1 MTVLSLSYDIGFRS
15 YDIGFRS
22 YDIGFRFQGRLA
34 REAWEAC
41 RGGLQGRLARE
52 ACKGRLQGRFA
63 RDACKGACKGGL
75 WGEFAKEACEGGL
88 QGRLAR
94 ETCEGKG
101 GLHGT
106 SLAIIFCKPL
116 CKPPLQ
122 PPLANFPCKSPLEA
136 SPANLPRKLPL
147 QASPANLPC
156 KRPLQ
161 ASLTSPPCFA
171 RLHPVGFCKGVGH
184 GDGARSRAP
193 AHHCSP
199 EVDSPNRTPTAA
211 PFSPP
216 GAGLRASPLMD
227 CSKPQIATLMTAL
240 VDLRAEGLGTPFLP
254 RAP

>member
-1 MTVLSLSYDIGFRS
+1 M
-15 YDIGFRS
+15 
-22 YDIGFRFQGRLA
+22 QGRLTRETCKGGLQGALA
-34 REAWEAC
+34 REVRKGCLQRCLQGRFVAKVRKRGLRGGLAGEAC
-41 RGGLQGRLARE
+41 GGGLQGRRARE
-52 ACKGRLQGRFA
+52 AC
-63 RDACKGACKGGL
+63 
-75 WGEFAKEACEGGL
+75 
-88 QGRLAR
+88 
-94 ETCEGKG
+94 KG

-122 PPLANFPCKSPLEA
+122 PPLANFPCKSPLET

-199 EVDSPNRTPTAA
+199 EVDSPNRTPAAA

-227 CSKPQIATLMTAL
+227 CSKPQIATSMTAL
-240 VDLRAEGLGTPFLP
+240 VDLRAEGLGTPSSPCSITRTLRCGAITF
-254 RAP
+254 

>member
-1 MTVLSLSYDIGFRS
+1 MLAKV
-15 YDIGFRS
+15 
-22 YDIGFRFQGRLA
+22 LA
-34 REAWEAC
+34 REVCGESSQRRLAWGAY
-41 RGGLQGRLARE
+41 RGGLR
-52 ACKGRLQGRFA
+52 
-63 RDACKGACKGGL
+63 
-75 WGEFAKEACEGGL
+75 
-88 QGRLAR
+88 GRLAR
-94 ETCEGKG
+94 ETCEG
-101 GLHGT
+101 GLQGRFARDIPCNHPLQASLQA
-106 SLAIIFCKPL
+106 SLANPPCKLPL
-116 CKPPLQ
+116 QVSLGSLPCKPPLQ
-122 PPLANFPCKSPLEA
+122 ASLASLPCKPL
-136 SPANLPRKLPL
+136 L
-147 QASPANLPC
+147 QASPVSFPC

-199 EVDSPNRTPTAA
+199 EVDSPNRTPAAA

-227 CSKPQIATLMTAL
+227 CSKPQIATSMTAL

>member
-41 RGGLQGRLARE
+41 RGGFQGRLARE

-122 PPLANFPCKSPLEA
+122 PPLANFPCKSPLRALLA
-136 SPANLPRKLPL
+136 SPAFIPWDFARALATETERALVLPL
-147 QASPANLPC
+147 IIARLRLIRQIG
-156 KRPLQ
+156 RPLQ
-161 ASLTSPPCFA
+161 LRF
-171 RLHPVGFCKGVGH
+171 LHLWRGCGQ
-184 GDGARSRAP
+184 AP
-193 AHHCSP
+193 SW
-199 EVDSPNRTPTAA
+199 TAA
-211 PFSPP
+211 S
-216 GAGLRASPLMD
+216 R
-227 CSKPQIATLMTAL
+227 
-240 VDLRAEGLGTPFLP
+240 R
-254 RAP
+254 